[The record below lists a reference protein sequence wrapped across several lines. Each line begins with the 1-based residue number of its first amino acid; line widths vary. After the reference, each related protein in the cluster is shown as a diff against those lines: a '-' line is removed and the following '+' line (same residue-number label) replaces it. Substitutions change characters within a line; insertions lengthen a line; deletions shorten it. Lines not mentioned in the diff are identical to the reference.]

1 MPISKRLLE
10 QLIERGKI
18 NISPYNSDQ
27 LYDNGYSLRIDS
39 QITKY
44 NVNSDA
50 YLPTTS
56 SLETQDSITYEIPED
71 IGVILEPRRIY
82 RVELIETIT
91 SDDYS
96 IQIVPMKNLST
107 YGLSVNISGNVD
119 YNPPGKMYIT
129 LTSIQPVTIYRN
141 QELAMAYFTS
151 AEGDGV
157 PTGGIIMWSGSEVP
171 NGWLLCDGK
180 EGTPDLRDR
189 FVLGWGS
196 RSIGDVGGEE
206 RHTLTVDEMP
216 SHTHDAGSLTARG
229 ATGGGGGLEASGAVP
244 ASVSVTG
251 NTGSTGGD
259 ASHNNMPP
267 YYVLA
272 FIMKT

>member
-1 MPISKRLLE
+1 MPISRRLLE

-39 QITKY
+39 RITKY
-44 NVNSDA
+44 NVNPDA

-56 SLETQDSITYEIPED
+56 SLEEQDSITYDIPED

-96 IQIVPMKNLST
+96 IQVVPMKNLST
-107 YGLSVNISGNVD
+107 YGLNVNISGNVD

-157 PTGGIIMWSGSEVP
+157 PTGGIIMWSGYDVP
-171 NGWLLCDGK
+171 NGWLLCDGT

-189 FVLGWGS
+189 FVLGWGT

-206 RHTLTVDEMP
+206 EHTLTIDEIP
-216 SHTHDAGSLTARG
+216 SHSHDAGSLTARG

-244 ASVSVTG
+244 TSVSVSG

-259 ASHNNMPP
+259 GSHNNMPP

>member
-71 IGVILEPRRIY
+71 IGAILEPRRIY

-171 NGWLLCDGK
+171 NGWLLCDGT

-216 SHTHDAGSLTARG
+216 SHAHDAGSLTARG

-244 ASVSVTG
+244 TSVSVTG

-259 ASHNNMPP
+259 GSHNNMPP